1 MTGPTTP
8 RPVPTTGS
16 TTGPSSGPTVRSGAT
31 MHVAALEMDLHL
43 PDSGSLKEKRS
54 VIRHLLDTSRRRFSV
69 SASEVDHQ
77 DRRQRAGLAFAVV
90 APTAGRVE
98 EVLDRVERFVWSD
111 PRVTVLSSAR
121 HWLDLD
127 P

>member
-1 MTGPTTP
+1 
-8 RPVPTTGS
+8 
-16 TTGPSSGPTVRSGAT
+16 
-31 MHVAALEMDLHL
+31 MHAAALVMELHL
-43 PDSGSLKEKRS
+43 PESGSLKEKRS

-77 DRRQRAGLAFAVV
+77 DLHQRAALAFAVV

-98 EVLDRVERFVWSD
+98 EVLDRIERFVWSE
-111 PRVTVLSSAR
+111 PRVVVLSSAR
-121 HWLDLD
+121 HWLDLE

>member
-1 MTGPTTP
+1 
-8 RPVPTTGS
+8 V
-16 TTGPSSGPTVRSGAT
+16 
-31 MHVAALEMDLHL
+31 HVAALEIELHL

-54 VIRHLLDTSRRRFSV
+54 VIRHLLDTSRQRFGV
-69 SASEVDHQ
+69 SASEVDHH
-77 DRRQRAGLAFAVV
+77 DLRQRAALGFAVV

-98 EVLDRVERFVWSD
+98 EVLDRVERFVWSE
-111 PRVTVLSSAR
+111 PRAAVLSSVR

>member
-1 MTGPTTP
+1 
-8 RPVPTTGS
+8 
-16 TTGPSSGPTVRSGAT
+16 
-31 MHVAALEMDLHL
+31 LEIELHL
-43 PDSGSLKEKRS
+43 PGSGSLKEKRS
-54 VIRHLLDTSRRRFSV
+54 VIRHLLETSRRRFGV
-69 SASEVDHQ
+69 SGSEVDHH
-77 DRRQRAGLAFAVV
+77 DLRQRASLGFALV

>member
-1 MTGPTTP
+1 M
-8 RPVPTTGS
+8 
-16 TTGPSSGPTVRSGAT
+16 
-31 MHVAALEMDLHL
+31 EMELHL
-43 PDSGSLKEKRS
+43 AGSGSLKEKRS
-54 VIRHLLDTSRRRFSV
+54 VIRHLLDTSRKRFSV
-69 SASEVDHQ
+69 SASEVGHHDLH
-77 DRRQRAGLAFAVV
+77 QRAALGFAVV

-111 PRVTVLSSAR
+111 PRVTVLSNAR

>member
-1 MTGPTTP
+1 
-8 RPVPTTGS
+8 
-16 TTGPSSGPTVRSGAT
+16 
-31 MHVAALEMDLHL
+31 MHVAALEIELHL
-43 PDSGSLKEKRS
+43 PLSGSLKEKRS
-54 VIRHLLDTSRRRFSV
+54 VIRHILDTARGRFSV
-69 SASEVDHQ
+69 SASEVDYQ
-77 DRRQRAGLAFAVV
+77 DLRQRAVLGFAFV

-111 PRVTVLSSAR
+111 PRVSVVSSVR

>member
-1 MTGPTTP
+1 
-8 RPVPTTGS
+8 
-16 TTGPSSGPTVRSGAT
+16 
-31 MHVAALEMDLHL
+31 MHAAALAIELHI
-43 PDSGSLKEKRS
+43 PGSGSLKEKRS
-54 VIRHLLDTSRRRFSV
+54 VVRHLLDTSRRRFGV
-69 SASEVDHQ
+69 SSSEVDHH
-77 DRRQRAGLAFAVV
+77 DLRQRTTLGFAMV

-111 PRVTVLSSAR
+111 PRVSVISSVR

>member
-1 MTGPTTP
+1 M
-8 RPVPTTGS
+8 
-16 TTGPSSGPTVRSGAT
+16 
-31 MHVAALEMDLHL
+31 ELHL
-43 PDSGSLKEKRS
+43 PGSGSLKEKRS
-54 VIRHLLDTSRRRFSV
+54 VIRHLLETSRRRFGV
-69 SASEVDHQ
+69 SGSEVDHH
-77 DRRQRAGLAFAVV
+77 DLRQRASLGFALV

>member
-1 MTGPTTP
+1 
-8 RPVPTTGS
+8 V
-16 TTGPSSGPTVRSGAT
+16 
-31 MHVAALEMDLHL
+31 HVAALEIELHL

-54 VIRHLLDTSRRRFSV
+54 VIRHLLETSRRRFGV
-69 SASEVDHQ
+69 SGSEVDHH
-77 DRRQRAGLAFAVV
+77 DLRQRASLGFAFV

-98 EVLDRVERFVWSD
+98 EVLDRVERFVWSE
-111 PRVTVLSSAR
+111 PRAMVVSSAR

>member
-1 MTGPTTP
+1 
-8 RPVPTTGS
+8 
-16 TTGPSSGPTVRSGAT
+16 

-43 PDSGSLKEKRS
+43 PNSGSLKEKRS
-54 VIRHLLDTSRRRFSV
+54 VIRHLVDTSRQRFSV

-77 DRRQRAGLAFAVV
+77 DLHQRAALGFAVV
-90 APTAGRVE
+90 APSAGHVD

>member
-1 MTGPTTP
+1 M
-8 RPVPTTGS
+8 
-16 TTGPSSGPTVRSGAT
+16 
-31 MHVAALEMDLHL
+31 EIELHL
-43 PDSGSLKEKRS
+43 AGSGSLKEKRS
-54 VIRHLLDTSRRRFSV
+54 VIRHLLDTSRRRFRL
-69 SASEVDHQ
+69 SASEVDHH
-77 DRRQRAGLAFAVV
+77 DLHQRATLGFAVV

-111 PRVTVLSSAR
+111 PRVTVLASAR

>member
-1 MTGPTTP
+1 
-8 RPVPTTGS
+8 V
-16 TTGPSSGPTVRSGAT
+16 
-31 MHVAALEMDLHL
+31 HVAALEMELRL
-43 PDSGSLKEKRS
+43 PESGSLKEKRS
-54 VIRHLLDTSRRRFSV
+54 VIRHLLETSRRRFGV
-69 SASEVDHQ
+69 SGSEVDHQ
-77 DRRQRAGLAFAVV
+77 DLRQRAALGFAFV

-98 EVLDRVERFVWSD
+98 EVLDRVDRFVWSD

>member
-1 MTGPTTP
+1 LGNIL
-8 RPVPTTGS
+8 
-16 TTGPSSGPTVRSGAT
+16 TVT
-31 MHVAALEMDLHL
+31 MHAAALAMELHL

-54 VIRHLLDTSRRRFSV
+54 VIRHLLDTARRRFSV

-77 DRRQRAGLAFAVV
+77 DLHQRATLAFAIV

-98 EVLDRVERFVWSD
+98 EVLDTVERFVWSD
-111 PRVTVLSSAR
+111 PRVTVLSSER

>member
-1 MTGPTTP
+1 LGNIL
-8 RPVPTTGS
+8 
-16 TTGPSSGPTVRSGAT
+16 TVT
-31 MHVAALEMDLHL
+31 MHAAALAMELHL

-54 VIRHLLDTSRRRFSV
+54 VIRHLLDTARRRFSV

-77 DRRQRAGLAFAVV
+77 DLHQRATLAFAIV

-98 EVLDRVERFVWSD
+98 EVLDTVERFVWSD

>member
-1 MTGPTTP
+1 MPKVLW
-8 RPVPTTGS
+8 RV
-16 TTGPSSGPTVRSGAT
+16 T
-31 MHVAALEMDLHL
+31 MHVAALEIDLHL

-54 VIRHLLDTSRRRFSV
+54 VVRHLLDTSRQRFSV
-69 SASEVDHQ
+69 SASEVDLQ
-77 DRRQRAGLAFAVV
+77 DLRQRAVLGFAVV
-90 APTAGRVE
+90 APSAARVD

-111 PRVTVLSSAR
+111 PRVAVLSAAR

>member
-1 MTGPTTP
+1 
-8 RPVPTTGS
+8 
-16 TTGPSSGPTVRSGAT
+16 
-31 MHVAALEMDLHL
+31 MHAAALVMELHL
-43 PDSGSLKEKRS
+43 PESGSLKEKRS
-54 VIRHLLDTSRRRFSV
+54 VLRHLLDTARQRFSV

-77 DRRQRAGLAFAVV
+77 DLHQRATLAFAVV

-98 EVLDRVERFVWSD
+98 EVLDRLERFVWSE
-111 PRVTVLSSAR
+111 PRVAVLSSAR

>member
-1 MTGPTTP
+1 
-8 RPVPTTGS
+8 
-16 TTGPSSGPTVRSGAT
+16 
-31 MHVAALEMDLHL
+31 MHVAALEVDLHL
-43 PDSGSLKEKRS
+43 PDSGSLKDKRS
-54 VIRHLLDTSRRRFSV
+54 VVRHLLDTSRQRFSV

-77 DRRQRAGLAFAVV
+77 DLRQRATLGFAVV
-90 APTAGRVE
+90 APTAGRVDE
-98 EVLDRVERFVWSD
+98 ILDRVERFVWSD